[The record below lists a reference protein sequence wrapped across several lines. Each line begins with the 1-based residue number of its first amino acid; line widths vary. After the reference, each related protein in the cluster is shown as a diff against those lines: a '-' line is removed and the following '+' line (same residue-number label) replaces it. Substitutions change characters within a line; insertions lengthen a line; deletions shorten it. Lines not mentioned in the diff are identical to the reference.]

1 MNEKSIMEK
10 YDKLNRKMQRY
21 FSSFFTGTAVTSI
34 QALVL
39 QYLIVETKKR
49 DVFPKDLEEFLEIK
63 PSSVTSL
70 ISNLE
75 RNGYLR
81 RESLAKDGRYK
92 KLVLTEK
99 TMEME
104 EEIEK
109 CIDRDYLF
117 PDCIVYYAVGACIN
131 DFYGACALIHSS
143 SLCGFHDGSSR
154 SGDGDYW
161 SVCKRRYTTDI
172 MGIIRRTTLLDRM
185 GRVYLRILCTSL

>member
-81 RESLAKDGRYK
+81 RESLVKDGRYK

-109 CIDRDYLF
+109 CIDSYMKNMFL
-117 PDCIVYYAVGACIN
+117 
-131 DFYGACALIHSS
+131 
-143 SLCGFHDGSSR
+143 
-154 SGDGDYW
+154 
-161 SVCKRRYTTDI
+161 
-172 MGIIRRTTLLDRM
+172 GISEDDLKVFEKVILQMTENT
-185 GRVYLRILCTSL
+185 GR

>member
-104 EEIEK
+104 EE
-109 CIDRDYLF
+109 
-117 PDCIVYYAVGACIN
+117 
-131 DFYGACALIHSS
+131 
-143 SLCGFHDGSSR
+143 
-154 SGDGDYW
+154 
-161 SVCKRRYTTDI
+161 
-172 MGIIRRTTLLDRM
+172 
-185 GRVYLRILCTSL
+185 